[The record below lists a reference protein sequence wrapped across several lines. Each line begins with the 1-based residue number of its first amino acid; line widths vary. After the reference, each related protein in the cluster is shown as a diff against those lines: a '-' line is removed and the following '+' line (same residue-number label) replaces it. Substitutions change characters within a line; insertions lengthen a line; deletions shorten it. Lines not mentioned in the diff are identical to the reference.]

1 MTTAI
6 CIGEPYRS
14 AGKCGAEYDSCNAKY
29 RRKPDGAILE
39 VYAMPTIKS
48 RRPVSAKKRSVAKAA
63 PAPAGADLSKRAKQ
77 GIILAIMLAL
87 FLGALDQ
94 TIVGTALPKIITDLS
109 GANLYTWV
117 VTIYLLA
124 STVTVPIYG
133 KLSDMYG
140 RKPLLLAGVGLFLIG
155 SVLAGLSQNIEQLII
170 FRGIQ
175 GLGAGALFPIALATI
190 GDLYSAKERGRYQG
204 LFGAVF
210 GLASLIGPALGGW
223 LTDTFSWHLIFYVN
237 LPIGLISIAII
248 LVELPTIK
256 GRANQKID
264 FLGALVFA
272 AGIIPVLIGLTNVQ
286 TNAFATPE
294 VAGLISLGLALLGLF
309 LFIEAKVEEP
319 IIPLELFRNR
329 TFAAAAAASFFA
341 SFGFFAS
348 IIFLPR
354 YFQTVLGETATN
366 SGYATLPLLLGVII
380 SSVAAGQMVAR
391 RGRYKSLILGAILL
405 VAAAS
410 VLLTNIK
417 ADTDPW
423 VLRFWM
429 FLAGLGV
436 GPTLSVFTIV
446 VQNAVP
452 FKFLGAATSNLTFF
466 RQVGG
471 SVGLALVGSYFGG
484 QLAATIPAELAKAAP
499 AGTFTPFFT
508 AIGGDLA
515 QLTNVGG
522 QFDQAL
528 IGLIPVQ
535 YLEAFFTAIKAGIAD
550 AIGSIFWLS
559 VVASLVAFVAA
570 TLIEEIPLRGGAKGA
585 PAEM

>member
-1 MTTAI
+1 MATAR
-6 CIGEPYRS
+6 RS
-14 AGKCGAEYDSCNAKY
+14 TSRPSTAK
-29 RRKPDGAILE
+29 
-39 VYAMPTIKS
+39 
-48 RRPVSAKKRSVAKAA
+48 RPSKAS
-63 PAPAGADLSKRAKQ
+63 PAPGHHAGADLSKRAKQ
-77 GIILAIMLAL
+77 GIVLAIMLAL

-94 TIVGTALPKIITDLS
+94 TIVGTALPQIITELN

-140 RKPLLLAGVGLFLIG
+140 RKPLLLIGVGLFLVG
-155 SVLAGLSQNIEQLII
+155 SALAGLSQNIEQLIL

-210 GLASLIGPALGGW
+210 GLSSLVGPALGGW

-237 LPIGLISIAII
+237 LPIGLLSIAII
-248 LVELPTIK
+248 LLELPTIK
-256 GRANQKID
+256 GRPNQKID
-264 FLGALVFA
+264 FLGAIVFA

-286 TNAFATPE
+286 SNAFATPE
-294 VAGLISLGLALLGLF
+294 VAGLISAGLAILCLF
-309 LFIEAKVEEP
+309 LFIEAKADEP
-319 IIPLELFRNR
+319 IIPLELFKNR

-341 SFGFFAS
+341 SFGFFAA

-380 SSVAAGQMVAR
+380 SSVGAGLMVAR
-391 RGRYKSLILGAILL
+391 RGRYKSLILGAIAL
-405 VAAAS
+405 VTVGS
-410 VLLTNIK
+410 LLLTNIK

-423 VLRFWM
+423 VLRGWM
-429 FLAGLGV
+429 FLAGLGI

-452 FKFLGAATSNLTFF
+452 FKFLGTATSNLTFF

-471 SVGLALVGSYFGG
+471 SVGLAIVGSYFGG
-484 QLAATIPAELAKAAP
+484 QLTTTIPTKLAAAAVP
-499 AGTFTPFFT
+499 AGTFDAFSAAT
-508 AIGGDLA
+508 GGNLD

-522 QFDQAL
+522 QFDPALLAL
-528 IGLIPVQ
+528 IPAE
-535 YLEAFFTAIKAGIAD
+535 YLGVFFTAIQAGIAD
-550 AIGSIFWLS
+550 AIGSIFWLT
-559 VVASLVAFVAA
+559 VVASLIALVAA
-570 TLIEEIPLRGGAKGA
+570 TLIEEIPLRGKQSEGVV
-585 PAEM
+585 AEL

>member
-1 MTTAI
+1 
-6 CIGEPYRS
+6 
-14 AGKCGAEYDSCNAKY
+14 
-29 RRKPDGAILE
+29 
-39 VYAMPTIKS
+39 MPTVKS
-48 RRPVSAKKRSVAKAA
+48 RRPVAAKKRTVAKAA

-77 GIILAIMLAL
+77 GIIVAIMLAL

-140 RKPLLLAGVGLFLIG
+140 RKPLLLTGVGLFLLG
-155 SVLAGLSQNIEQLII
+155 SALAGLSQNIEQLII

-190 GDLYSAKERGRYQG
+190 GDLYSPKERGRYQG

-210 GLASLIGPALGGW
+210 GLSSLIGPALGGW

-248 LVELPTIK
+248 LLELPTIK

-294 VAGLISLGLALLGLF
+294 VAGLISLGLVLLGLF
-309 LFIEAKVEEP
+309 LFIEAKVQEP

-380 SSVAAGQMVAR
+380 SSVAAGQIVAR

-410 VLLTNIK
+410 LLLTNIK

-423 VLRFWM
+423 LLRGWM

-484 QLAATIPAELAKAAP
+484 QLATTIPTELAKAAP
-499 AGTFTPFFT
+499 TGTFDPFFS
-508 AIGGDLA
+508 AIGGNLA

-522 QFDQAL
+522 KFDQAL

-535 YLEAFFTAIKAGIAD
+535 YLDAFFNAIKAGIAD

>member
-1 MTTAI
+1 MATAR
-6 CIGEPYRS
+6 RS
-14 AGKCGAEYDSCNAKY
+14 PSRPSKAGKVSKAS
-29 RRKPDGAILE
+29 
-39 VYAMPTIKS
+39 PTS
-48 RRPVSAKKRSVAKAA
+48 SHH
-63 PAPAGADLSKRAKQ
+63 AGEDLSKRAKQ
-77 GIILAIMLAL
+77 GIVVAIMLAL

-94 TIVGTALPKIITDLS
+94 TIVGTALPQIITELN

-140 RKPLLLAGVGLFLIG
+140 RKPLLLIGVSLFLIG
-155 SVLAGLSQNIEQLII
+155 SALAGLSQNIEQLII

-190 GDLYSAKERGRYQG
+190 GDLFSAKERGRYQG

-210 GLASLIGPALGGW
+210 GLSSLVGPALGGW

-237 LPIGLISIAII
+237 LPIGLLSIAII
-248 LVELPTIK
+248 LLELPTIK
-256 GRANQKID
+256 GRPNQKID
-264 FLGALVFA
+264 FFGAIVFA

-286 TNAFATPE
+286 SNAFATPE
-294 VAGLISLGLALLGLF
+294 VAGLISAGLAILCLF
-309 LFIEAKVEEP
+309 LFIEAKAEEP
-319 IIPLELFRNR
+319 IIPLELFKNR
-329 TFAAAAAASFFA
+329 TFAAAAAAT
-341 SFGFFAS
+341 FFAS

-380 SSVAAGQMVAR
+380 SSISAGQMVAR
-391 RGRYKSLILGAILL
+391 RGRYKSLILGAIVL
-405 VAAAS
+405 VTLGS
-410 VLLTNIK
+410 LLLTNIK

-423 VLRFWM
+423 VLRGWM

-471 SVGLALVGSYFGG
+471 SVGLAIVGSYFGG
-484 QLAATIPAELAKAAP
+484 QLTTTIPKELAAAAPVGTFDAFFAAT
-499 AGTFTPFFT
+499 
-508 AIGGDLA
+508 GGNLD

-522 QFDQAL
+522 KFDPALLAL
-528 IGLIPVQ
+528 IPGEFVDV
-535 YLEAFFTAIKAGIAD
+535 FFNAIKAGIAD
-550 AIGSIFWLS
+550 AIGSIFWLA
-559 VVASLVAFVAA
+559 VVASLVALVAA
-570 TLIEEIPLRGGAKGA
+570 TLIEEIPLRSRAGAGA
-585 PAEM
+585 PTEL

>member
-1 MTTAI
+1 MATARRSPSRPSKASPASSHHA
-6 CIGEPYRS
+6 GE
-14 AGKCGAEYDSCNAKY
+14 
-29 RRKPDGAILE
+29 
-39 VYAMPTIKS
+39 
-48 RRPVSAKKRSVAKAA
+48 
-63 PAPAGADLSKRAKQ
+63 DLSKRAKQ
-77 GIILAIMLAL
+77 GIVLAIMLAL

-94 TIVGTALPKIITDLS
+94 TIVGTALPQIITELN

-140 RKPLLLAGVGLFLIG
+140 RKPLLLVGVGLFLVG
-155 SVLAGLSQNIEQLII
+155 SALAGLSQNIEQLIL

-210 GLASLIGPALGGW
+210 GLSSLVGPALGGW

-237 LPIGLISIAII
+237 IPIGLLSIAII
-248 LVELPTIK
+248 LIELPTFR
-256 GRANQKID
+256 GRPNQKID
-264 FLGALVFA
+264 FLGAIVFA

-286 TNAFATPE
+286 TNDFATPE
-294 VAGLISLGLALLGLF
+294 VAGLISVGLAILGAF
-309 LFIEAKVEEP
+309 VFIEAKAEEP

-329 TFAAAAAASFFA
+329 TFTAAAAATFF
-341 SFGFFAS
+341 SSIGFFAAV
-348 IIFLPR
+348 IFLPR
-354 YFQTVLGETATN
+354 YFQSVLGESATD

-380 SSVAAGQMVAR
+380 SSVGAGLLVAR
-391 RGRYKSLILGAILL
+391 RGRYKTLILGAIVL
-405 VAAAS
+405 VTAGS
-410 VLLTNIK
+410 LLLTNIK

-423 VLRFWM
+423 VLRGWM

-471 SVGLALVGSYFGG
+471 TVGLAIVGSYFGG
-484 QLAATIPAELAKAAP
+484 QLTSTIPAELATAAP
-499 AGTFTPFFT
+499 AGTFDPFFAAT
-508 AIGGDLA
+508 GGNLD

-522 QFDQAL
+522 AFDPALLAL
-528 IGLIPVQ
+528 IPAEYV
-535 YLEAFFTAIKAGIAD
+535 EAFFNAVRAGIAD
-550 AIGSIFWLS
+550 AIGAIFWLA
-559 VVASLVAFVAA
+559 VVASLVALLAA
-570 TLIEEIPLRGGAKGA
+570 TLIEEIPLRSGSRAGT
-585 PAEM
+585 PAEL

>member
-1 MTTAI
+1 M
-6 CIGEPYRS
+6 
-14 AGKCGAEYDSCNAKY
+14 
-29 RRKPDGAILE
+29 E
-39 VYAMPTIKS
+39 VHRMPTAKT
-48 RRPVSAKKRSVAKAA
+48 RRPVAAKKTATAKKPAAAKAA

-77 GIILAIMLAL
+77 GIIVAIMLAL

-140 RKPLLLAGVGLFLIG
+140 RKPLLLTGVGLFLLG

-210 GLASLIGPALGGW
+210 GLASLVGPALGGW

-248 LVELPTIK
+248 LLELPTIK

-286 TNAFATPE
+286 SNAFATPE

-380 SSVAAGQMVAR
+380 SSVAAGQIVAR
-391 RGRYKSLILGAILL
+391 RGRYKTLILGAILL

-423 VLRFWM
+423 VLRLWM

-484 QLAATIPAELAKAAP
+484 QLATTIPAELAKAAP
-499 AGTFTPFFT
+499 MGTFDPFFT
-508 AIGGDLA
+508 AIGGNLS

-522 QFDQAL
+522 KFDQAL
-528 IGLIPVQ
+528 ISLIPVQ
-535 YLEAFFTAIKAGIAD
+535 YLDAFFNAIKAGIAD
-550 AIGSIFWLS
+550 AIGSIFWIS

>member
-1 MTTAI
+1 M
-6 CIGEPYRS
+6 
-14 AGKCGAEYDSCNAKY
+14 
-29 RRKPDGAILE
+29 E
-39 VYAMPTIKS
+39 VHRMPTAKT
-48 RRPVSAKKRSVAKAA
+48 RRPVAAKKTATAKAA

-77 GIILAIMLAL
+77 GIIVAIMLAL

-140 RKPLLLAGVGLFLIG
+140 RKPLLLTGVGLFLLG

-210 GLASLIGPALGGW
+210 GLASLVGPALGGW

-248 LVELPTIK
+248 LLELPTIK

-286 TNAFATPE
+286 SNAFATPE

-380 SSVAAGQMVAR
+380 SSVAAGQIVAR
-391 RGRYKSLILGAILL
+391 RGRYKTLILGAILL

-423 VLRFWM
+423 VLRLWM

-484 QLAATIPAELAKAAP
+484 QLATTIPAELAKAAP
-499 AGTFTPFFT
+499 MGTFDPFFT
-508 AIGGDLA
+508 AIGGNLS

-522 QFDQAL
+522 KFDQAL
-528 IGLIPVQ
+528 ISLIPVQ
-535 YLEAFFTAIKAGIAD
+535 YLDAFFNAIKAGIAD

>member
-1 MTTAI
+1 
-6 CIGEPYRS
+6 
-14 AGKCGAEYDSCNAKY
+14 
-29 RRKPDGAILE
+29 
-39 VYAMPTIKS
+39 MPTAKT
-48 RRPVSAKKRSVAKAA
+48 RRPAAAKKRSVAKAT
-63 PAPAGADLSKRAKQ
+63 PAPAGAELSKRAKQ

-94 TIVGTALPKIITDLS
+94 TIVGTALPQIITDLS

-117 VTIYLLA
+117 VTIYLLS

-140 RKPLLLAGVGLFLIG
+140 RKPLLLTGVGLFLIG

-248 LVELPTIK
+248 LIELPTIK

-264 FLGALVFA
+264 FLGTLVFA

-286 TNAFATPE
+286 TSAFATPE

-341 SFGFFAS
+341 SFGFFAA

-380 SSVAAGQMVAR
+380 SSVAAGQLVAR

-410 VLLTNIK
+410 LLLTNIK

-423 VLRFWM
+423 TLRLWM
-429 FLAGLGV
+429 FLAGLGI

-484 QLAATIPAELAKAAP
+484 QLATAIPTELATAAP
-499 AGTFTPFFT
+499 AGTFTPFFA

-522 QFDQAL
+522 QFDQTL

-535 YLEAFFTAIKAGIAD
+535 YLDAFFTAIKAGIAN
-550 AIGSIFWLS
+550 AIGSIFWIS
-559 VVASLVAFVAA
+559 VVSSLVAFVAA

>member
-1 MTTAI
+1 MATAR
-6 CIGEPYRS
+6 RS
-14 AGKCGAEYDSCNAKY
+14 TSRPSTAK
-29 RRKPDGAILE
+29 
-39 VYAMPTIKS
+39 
-48 RRPVSAKKRSVAKAA
+48 RPSKAS
-63 PAPAGADLSKRAKQ
+63 PASSHHAGADLSKRAKQ
-77 GIILAIMLAL
+77 GIVLAIMLAL

-94 TIVGTALPKIITDLS
+94 TIVGTALPQIITELN

-140 RKPLLLAGVGLFLIG
+140 RKPLLLIGVGLFLVG

-210 GLASLIGPALGGW
+210 GLSSLVGPALGGW

-237 LPIGLISIAII
+237 LPIGLLSIAII
-248 LVELPTIK
+248 LLELPTIK
-256 GRANQKID
+256 GRPNQKID

-286 TNAFATPE
+286 SNAFATPE
-294 VAGLISLGLALLGLF
+294 VAGLISAGLAILCLF
-309 LFIEAKVEEP
+309 LFIETKAGEP
-319 IIPLELFRNR
+319 IIPLELFKNR

-341 SFGFFAS
+341 SFGFFAA

-380 SSVAAGQMVAR
+380 SSVGAGLMVAR
-391 RGRYKSLILGAILL
+391 RGRYKSLILGAIVL
-405 VAAAS
+405 VTVGS
-410 VLLTNIK
+410 LLLTSIK

-423 VLRFWM
+423 VLRGWM
-429 FLAGLGV
+429 FLAGLGI

-452 FKFLGAATSNLTFF
+452 FKFLGTATSNLTFF

-471 SVGLALVGSYFGG
+471 SVGLAIVGSYFGG
-484 QLAATIPAELAKAAP
+484 QLTTTIPTELAAAAP
-499 AGTFTPFFT
+499 AGTFGPFF
-508 AIGGDLA
+508 AAAGGNLD

-522 QFDQAL
+522 QFDPALLAL
-528 IGLIPVQ
+528 IPTE
-535 YLEAFFTAIKAGIAD
+535 YLSVFFTAIQAGIAD
-550 AIGSIFWLS
+550 AIGSIFWLT
-559 VVASLVAFVAA
+559 VVASLIALVAA
-570 TLIEEIPLRGGAKGA
+570 TLIEEIPLRGKQSEGVV
-585 PAEM
+585 AEL

>member
-1 MTTAI
+1 
-6 CIGEPYRS
+6 
-14 AGKCGAEYDSCNAKY
+14 
-29 RRKPDGAILE
+29 
-39 VYAMPTIKS
+39 MPTAKT
-48 RRPVSAKKRSVAKAA
+48 RRPAATKKRPAAKAA

-77 GIILAIMLAL
+77 GIILAIMMAL

-133 KLSDMYG
+133 KLSDLYG
-140 RKPLLLAGVGLFLIG
+140 RKPLLLTGVSLFLIG

-190 GDLYSAKERGRYQG
+190 GDLYSPKERGRYQG

-210 GLASLIGPALGGW
+210 GLASLVGPALGGW

-248 LVELPTIK
+248 LIELPTIK

-294 VAGLISLGLALLGLF
+294 VAGLIALGLALLGLF

-341 SFGFFAS
+341 SIGFFTA

-380 SSVAAGQMVAR
+380 SSVVAGLLVAR
-391 RGRYKSLILGAILL
+391 SGRYKSLILGAILL
-405 VAAAS
+405 IAAAS
-410 VLLTNIK
+410 LLLTNIK

-423 VLRFWM
+423 ALRLWM
-429 FLAGLGV
+429 FLAGLGI

-471 SVGLALVGSYFGG
+471 SVGLAVVGSYFGG
-484 QLAATIPAELAKAAP
+484 QLVTNIPAELATAAP

-535 YLEAFFTAIKAGIAD
+535 YLDAFFNAIKVGIAD

-585 PAEM
+585 PAEL

>member
-1 MTTAI
+1 
-6 CIGEPYRS
+6 
-14 AGKCGAEYDSCNAKY
+14 
-29 RRKPDGAILE
+29 
-39 VYAMPTIKS
+39 MPTAKS
-48 RRPVSAKKRSVAKAA
+48 RRPVATAA
-63 PAPAGADLSKRAKQ
+63 PEAPAGADLSKRAKQ
-77 GIILAIMLAL
+77 GIILAIMMAL

-94 TIVGTALPKIITDLS
+94 TIVGTALPQIITDLS

-140 RKPLLLAGVGLFLIG
+140 RKPLLLTGVGLFLIG

-248 LVELPTIK
+248 MIELPTIK

-264 FLGALVFA
+264 ILGAFVFA

-294 VAGLISLGLALLGLF
+294 VAGLISLGLVLLGLF
-309 LFIEAKVEEP
+309 LFIEARVEEP
-319 IIPLELFRNR
+319 IIPLELFRNQ

-341 SFGFFAS
+341 SVGFFAA

-354 YFQTVLGETATN
+354 YFQTVLGESATS

-391 RGRYKSLILGAILL
+391 RGRYKTLILGAILMI
-405 VAAAS
+405 AAAS
-410 VLLTNIK
+410 LLLTNIK

-423 VLRFWM
+423 LLRLWM
-429 FLAGLGV
+429 FLAGLGI

-471 SVGLALVGSYFGG
+471 SVGLAIVGSYFGG
-484 QLAATIPAELAKAAP
+484 QLATNIPAELEKAAP

-508 AIGGDLA
+508 AIGGNLE

-528 IGLIPVQ
+528 IALIPLQ
-535 YLEAFFTAIKAGIAD
+535 YLDAFFNAIKAGIAD

>member
-1 MTTAI
+1 MATARRSTSRPTKTSKASPASSHHA
-6 CIGEPYRS
+6 GE
-14 AGKCGAEYDSCNAKY
+14 
-29 RRKPDGAILE
+29 
-39 VYAMPTIKS
+39 
-48 RRPVSAKKRSVAKAA
+48 
-63 PAPAGADLSKRAKQ
+63 DLSKRAKQ
-77 GIILAIMLAL
+77 GIVVAIMLAL

-94 TIVGTALPKIITDLS
+94 TIVGTALPRIITELN

-140 RKPLLLAGVGLFLIG
+140 RKPLLLIGVGLFLVG
-155 SVLAGLSQNIEQLII
+155 SALAGLSQNIEQLII

-190 GDLYSAKERGRYQG
+190 GDLFSAQERGRYQG

-210 GLASLIGPALGGW
+210 GLSSLVGPALGGW

-237 LPIGLISIAII
+237 LPIGLLSIAII
-248 LVELPTIK
+248 LLELPTIK
-256 GRANQKID
+256 GRPNQKID
-264 FLGALVFA
+264 FLGAIVFA

-286 TNAFATPE
+286 SNAFATPE
-294 VAGLISLGLALLGLF
+294 VAGLISAGLAILCLF
-309 LFIEAKVEEP
+309 LFIEAKAAEP
-319 IIPLELFRNR
+319 IIPLELFKNR
-329 TFAAAAAASFFA
+329 TFAAAAAATFFA

-354 YFQTVLGETATN
+354 YFQAVLGETATN

-380 SSVAAGQMVAR
+380 SSISAGQMVAR
-391 RGRYKSLILGAILL
+391 RGRYKSLILGAIVL
-405 VAAAS
+405 VTLGS
-410 VLLTNIK
+410 LLLTNIK

-423 VLRFWM
+423 VLRGWM

-471 SVGLALVGSYFGG
+471 SVGLAIVGSYFGG
-484 QLAATIPAELAKAAP
+484 QLTTTIPKELAAAAPTGTFDPFFAAT
-499 AGTFTPFFT
+499 
-508 AIGGDLA
+508 GGNLD

-522 QFDQAL
+522 QFDPALLAL
-528 IGLIPVQ
+528 IPAEYVG
-535 YLEAFFTAIKAGIAD
+535 AFFKAIQAGIAD
-550 AIGSIFWLS
+550 AIGSIFWLA
-559 VVASLVAFVAA
+559 VVASLVALVAA
-570 TLIEEIPLRGGAKGA
+570 TLIEEIPLRGKPSEGVV
-585 PAEM
+585 AEM

>member
-1 MTTAI
+1 
-6 CIGEPYRS
+6 
-14 AGKCGAEYDSCNAKY
+14 
-29 RRKPDGAILE
+29 
-39 VYAMPTIKS
+39 
-48 RRPVSAKKRSVAKAA
+48 
-63 PAPAGADLSKRAKQ
+63 
-77 GIILAIMLAL
+77 MLAL

-140 RKPLLLAGVGLFLIG
+140 RKPLLLAGVGLFLLG

-210 GLASLIGPALGGW
+210 GLASLVGPALGGW

-248 LVELPTIK
+248 LLELPTIK

-294 VAGLISLGLALLGLF
+294 VAGLISLGLALLGGF

-380 SSVAAGQMVAR
+380 SSVAAGQLVAR

-423 VLRFWM
+423 VLRLWM

-484 QLAATIPAELAKAAP
+484 QLVTTIPTELAKAAP
-499 AGTFTPFFT
+499 VGTFDPFFT
-508 AIGGDLA
+508 AIGGNLS

-522 QFDQAL
+522 KFDQAL
-528 IGLIPVQ
+528 ISLIPVQ
-535 YLEAFFTAIKAGIAD
+535 YLDAFFNAIKAGIAD

>member
-1 MTTAI
+1 MATPRRSTTRA
-6 CIGEPYRS
+6 S
-14 AGKCGAEYDSCNAKY
+14 ATPAVK
-29 RRKPDGAILE
+29 R
-39 VYAMPTIKS
+39 PTK
-48 RRPVSAKKRSVAKAA
+48 SAKAKPAA
-63 PAPAGADLSKRAKQ
+63 SHHAGEDLPKRAKQ
-77 GIILAIMLAL
+77 GIVIAIMLAL

-94 TIVGTALPKIITDLS
+94 TIVGTALPQIITDLN

-140 RKPLLLAGVGLFLIG
+140 RKPLLLTGVGLFLLG
-155 SVLAGLSQNIEQLII
+155 SALAGLSQTIEQLIL

-210 GLASLIGPALGGW
+210 GLSSLVGPALGGW

-237 LPIGLISIAII
+237 LPIGLLSIII
-248 LVELPTIK
+248 IMLELPTFR

-264 FLGALVFA
+264 VLGALVFV
-272 AGIIPVLIGLTNVQ
+272 AGIVPVLIGLTNVQ
-286 TNAFATPE
+286 TNNFATPA
-294 VAGLISLGLALLGLF
+294 VAGLISAGLAILGLF
-309 LFIEAKVEEP
+309 ILVEAKAEEP

-329 TFAAAAAASFFA
+329 TFAAAAAAA
-341 SFGFFAS
+341 FFAS
-348 IIFLPR
+348 IGFFAAVIFLPR
-354 YFQTVLGETATN
+354 YFQTVLGESATN

-380 SSVAAGQMVAR
+380 SSVGAGLLVAR
-391 RGRYKSLILGAILL
+391 RGRYKTLILGAIVL
-405 VAAAS
+405 VTAGS
-410 VLLTNIK
+410 LLLTNIK

-423 VLRFWM
+423 VLRGWM
-429 FLAGLGV
+429 FLAGLGI

-471 SVGLALVGSYFGG
+471 SVGLAIVGSYFGG
-484 QLAATIPAELAKAAP
+484 QLTRTIPAELATAAP
-499 AGTFTPFFT
+499 AGTFDPLFAAAGSNLDQF
-508 AIGGDLA
+508 
-515 QLTNVGG
+515 TNVGG
-522 QFDQAL
+522 QFDPALLAL
-528 IGLIPVQ
+528 IPAEYVQ
-535 YLEAFFTAIKAGIAD
+535 VFFDAIKSGVAD
-550 AIGSIFWLS
+550 AIGAIFWIA
-559 VVASLVAFVAA
+559 VIASLVALVAA
-570 TLIEEIPLRGGAKGA
+570 TLIEEIPLRSRTRAGA
-585 PAEM
+585 PAEG

>member
-1 MTTAI
+1 M
-6 CIGEPYRS
+6 
-14 AGKCGAEYDSCNAKY
+14 
-29 RRKPDGAILE
+29 E
-39 VYAMPTIKS
+39 VYRMPTAKT
-48 RRPVSAKKRSVAKAA
+48 RRPVAAKKTATAKKPAAAKAA

-77 GIILAIMLAL
+77 GIIVAIMLAL

-133 KLSDMYG
+133 RLSDMYG
-140 RKPLLLAGVGLFLIG
+140 RKPLLLTGVGLFLLG

-210 GLASLIGPALGGW
+210 GLASLVGPALGGW

-248 LVELPTIK
+248 LLELPTIK

-286 TNAFATPE
+286 SNAFATPE

-380 SSVAAGQMVAR
+380 SSVAAGQIVAR
-391 RGRYKSLILGAILL
+391 RGRYKTLILGAILL

-423 VLRFWM
+423 VLRLWM

-471 SVGLALVGSYFGG
+471 SVGLALVGTYFGG
-484 QLAATIPAELAKAAP
+484 QLATTIPAELAKAAP
-499 AGTFTPFFT
+499 MGTFDPFFT
-508 AIGGDLA
+508 AIGGNLS

-522 QFDQAL
+522 KFDQAL
-528 IGLIPVQ
+528 ISLIPVQ
-535 YLEAFFTAIKAGIAD
+535 YLDAFFNAIKAGIAD

>member
-1 MTTAI
+1 
-6 CIGEPYRS
+6 
-14 AGKCGAEYDSCNAKY
+14 
-29 RRKPDGAILE
+29 
-39 VYAMPTIKS
+39 MPTAKT
-48 RRPVSAKKRSVAKAA
+48 RRPAAAKKRSVAKAT
-63 PAPAGADLSKRAKQ
+63 PAPAGAELSKRAKQ

-94 TIVGTALPKIITDLS
+94 TIVGTALPQIITDLS

-117 VTIYLLA
+117 VTIYLLS

-140 RKPLLLAGVGLFLIG
+140 RKPLLLTGVGLFLIG

-248 LVELPTIK
+248 LIELPTIK

-264 FLGALVFA
+264 FLGTLVFA

-286 TNAFATPE
+286 TSAFATPE

-341 SFGFFAS
+341 SFGFFAA

-380 SSVAAGQMVAR
+380 SSVAAGQLVAR

-410 VLLTNIK
+410 LLLTNIK

-423 VLRFWM
+423 TLRLWM
-429 FLAGLGV
+429 FLAGLGI

-484 QLAATIPAELAKAAP
+484 QLATAIPTELATAAP
-499 AGTFTPFFT
+499 AGTFTPFFA

-522 QFDQAL
+522 QFDQTL

-535 YLEAFFTAIKAGIAD
+535 YLDAFFTAIKAGIAN
-550 AIGSIFWLS
+550 AIGSIFWIS
-559 VVASLVAFVAA
+559 VVSSLVALVAA

>member
-1 MTTAI
+1 
-6 CIGEPYRS
+6 
-14 AGKCGAEYDSCNAKY
+14 
-29 RRKPDGAILE
+29 
-39 VYAMPTIKS
+39 MPTAKT
-48 RRPVSAKKRSVAKAA
+48 RRPAATKKRPAAKAA

-77 GIILAIMLAL
+77 GIILAIMMAL

-140 RKPLLLAGVGLFLIG
+140 RKPLLLTGVSLFLIG
-155 SVLAGLSQNIEQLII
+155 SVLAGLSQTIEQLII

-190 GDLYSAKERGRYQG
+190 GDLYSPKERGRYQG

-248 LVELPTIK
+248 LIELPTIK

-294 VAGLISLGLALLGLF
+294 VAGLISLGLVLLGLF
-309 LFIEAKVEEP
+309 LFIEAKVKEP

-341 SFGFFAS
+341 SVGFFAA

-380 SSVAAGQMVAR
+380 SSVVAGLLVAR

-405 VAAAS
+405 IAAAS
-410 VLLTNIK
+410 LLLTNIK

-423 VLRFWM
+423 LLRLWM
-429 FLAGLGV
+429 FLAGLGI

-471 SVGLALVGSYFGG
+471 SVGLAIVGSYFGG
-484 QLAATIPAELAKAAP
+484 QLATNIPAELATAAP

-535 YLEAFFTAIKAGIAD
+535 YLDAFFNAIKAGIAD

-570 TLIEEIPLRGGAKGA
+570 TLIEEIPLRGGTKGA

>member
-1 MTTAI
+1 MEVHRMATT
-6 CIGEPYRS
+6 
-14 AGKCGAEYDSCNAKY
+14 
-29 RRKPDGAILE
+29 
-39 VYAMPTIKS
+39 KS
-48 RRPVSAKKRSVAKAA
+48 RRPVAAKKTATANAA

-77 GIILAIMLAL
+77 GIIVAIMLAL

-140 RKPLLLAGVGLFLIG
+140 RKPLLLTGVGLFLLG

-210 GLASLIGPALGGW
+210 GLASLVGPALGGW

-248 LVELPTIK
+248 LLELPTIK

-286 TNAFATPE
+286 SNAFATPE

-380 SSVAAGQMVAR
+380 SSVAAGQIVAR
-391 RGRYKSLILGAILL
+391 RGRYKTLILGAILL

-423 VLRFWM
+423 VLRLWM

-484 QLAATIPAELAKAAP
+484 QLVTTIPTELAKAAP
-499 AGTFTPFFT
+499 LGTFDPFFA
-508 AIGGDLA
+508 AIGGNLS

-522 QFDQAL
+522 KFDQAL
-528 IGLIPVQ
+528 ISLIPVQ
-535 YLEAFFTAIKAGIAD
+535 YLDAFFNAIKAGIAD

>member
-1 MTTAI
+1 MATAR
-6 CIGEPYRS
+6 RS
-14 AGKCGAEYDSCNAKY
+14 TSRPSTAK
-29 RRKPDGAILE
+29 
-39 VYAMPTIKS
+39 
-48 RRPVSAKKRSVAKAA
+48 RPSKAS
-63 PAPAGADLSKRAKQ
+63 PASSHHAGADLSKRAKQ
-77 GIILAIMLAL
+77 GIVLAIMLAL
-87 FLGALDQ
+87 VLGALDQ
-94 TIVGTALPKIITDLS
+94 TIVGTALPQIITELN

-140 RKPLLLAGVGLFLIG
+140 RKPLLLIGVGLFLVG
-155 SVLAGLSQNIEQLII
+155 SALAGLSQNIEQLII

-210 GLASLIGPALGGW
+210 GLSSLVGPALGGW

-237 LPIGLISIAII
+237 LPIGLLSIAII
-248 LVELPTIK
+248 LLELPTIK
-256 GRANQKID
+256 GRPNQKID
-264 FLGALVFA
+264 FLGAIVFA

-286 TNAFATPE
+286 SNAFATPE
-294 VAGLISLGLALLGLF
+294 VAGLIAAGLAILCLF
-309 LFIEAKVEEP
+309 LFIETKADEP
-319 IIPLELFRNR
+319 IIPLELFKNR

-341 SFGFFAS
+341 SFGFFAA

-380 SSVAAGQMVAR
+380 SSVGAGLMVAR
-391 RGRYKSLILGAILL
+391 RGRYKSLILGAIVL
-405 VAAAS
+405 VTVGS
-410 VLLTNIK
+410 LLLTNIK

-423 VLRFWM
+423 VLRGWM
-429 FLAGLGV
+429 FLAGLGI

-471 SVGLALVGSYFGG
+471 SVGLAIVGSYFGG
-484 QLAATIPAELAKAAP
+484 QLTTTIPAELATAAP
-499 AGTFTPFFT
+499 AGTFGPFF
-508 AIGGDLA
+508 AAAGGNLD

-522 QFDQAL
+522 QFDPALLAL
-528 IGLIPVQ
+528 IPAEYI
-535 YLEAFFTAIKAGIAD
+535 EAFFNAIKAGIAD
-550 AIGSIFWLS
+550 AIGSIFWLA
-559 VVASLVAFVAA
+559 VVASLVALVAA
-570 TLIEEIPLRGGAKGA
+570 TLIEEIPLRGKQGEGAV
-585 PAEM
+585 AEL

>member
-1 MTTAI
+1 
-6 CIGEPYRS
+6 
-14 AGKCGAEYDSCNAKY
+14 
-29 RRKPDGAILE
+29 
-39 VYAMPTIKS
+39 MPTAKT
-48 RRPVSAKKRSVAKAA
+48 RRPAATKKRPTAKAA

-77 GIILAIMLAL
+77 GIILAIMMAL

-94 TIVGTALPKIITDLS
+94 TIVGTALPQIITDLS

-140 RKPLLLAGVGLFLIG
+140 RKPLLLTGVSLFLIG

-190 GDLYSAKERGRYQG
+190 GDLYSPKERGRYQG

-248 LVELPTIK
+248 LIELPTIK

-294 VAGLISLGLALLGLF
+294 VAGLISLGLVLLGLF

-341 SFGFFAS
+341 SVGFFAA

-380 SSVAAGQMVAR
+380 SSVVAGLLVAR

-405 VAAAS
+405 IAAAS
-410 VLLTNIK
+410 LLLTNIK

-423 VLRFWM
+423 LLRLWM
-429 FLAGLGV
+429 FLAGLGI

-471 SVGLALVGSYFGG
+471 SVGLAIVGSYFGG
-484 QLAATIPAELAKAAP
+484 QLATNIPAELATAAP

-535 YLEAFFTAIKAGIAD
+535 YLDAFFNAIKAGIAD

-570 TLIEEIPLRGGAKGA
+570 TLIEEIPLRGGTKGA

>member
-1 MTTAI
+1 
-6 CIGEPYRS
+6 
-14 AGKCGAEYDSCNAKY
+14 
-29 RRKPDGAILE
+29 
-39 VYAMPTIKS
+39 
-48 RRPVSAKKRSVAKAA
+48 
-63 PAPAGADLSKRAKQ
+63 
-77 GIILAIMLAL
+77 
-87 FLGALDQ
+87 
-94 TIVGTALPKIITDLS
+94 
-109 GANLYTWV
+109 V

-140 RKPLLLAGVGLFLIG
+140 RKPLLLTGVGLFLIG
-155 SVLAGLSQNIEQLII
+155 SALAGLSQNIEQLII

-190 GDLYSAKERGRYQG
+190 GDLYSPKERGRYQG

-210 GLASLIGPALGGW
+210 GLSSLIGPALGGW

-248 LVELPTIK
+248 LLELPTIK

-286 TNAFATPE
+286 TNTFATPE
-294 VAGLISLGLALLGLF
+294 VAGLISLGLVLLGLF
-309 LFIEAKVEEP
+309 LFIEAKVQEP

-380 SSVAAGQMVAR
+380 SSVAAGQIVAR
-391 RGRYKSLILGAILL
+391 RGRYKSLILGAIML

-410 VLLTNIK
+410 LLLTNIK

-423 VLRFWM
+423 LLRGWM

-484 QLAATIPAELAKAAP
+484 QLATTIPTELAKAAP
-499 AGTFTPFFT
+499 TGTFDPFFS
-508 AIGGDLA
+508 AIGGNLA

-522 QFDQAL
+522 KFDQAL

-535 YLEAFFTAIKAGIAD
+535 YLDAFFNAIKAGIAD

>member
-1 MTTAI
+1 MATSTRRSPARAKSAK
-6 CIGEPYRS
+6 RS
-14 AGKCGAEYDSCNAKY
+14 AAQG
-29 RRKPDGAILE
+29 
-39 VYAMPTIKS
+39 
-48 RRPVSAKKRSVAKAA
+48 AA
-63 PAPAGADLSKRAKQ
+63 PARGGGSAISANLSPRAKQ
-77 GIILAIMLAL
+77 GIVVAIMLAL

-94 TIVGTALPKIITDLS
+94 TIVGTALPRIITELN

-133 KLSDMYG
+133 KLSDIYG
-140 RKPLLLAGVGLFLIG
+140 RKPLLLIGVGLFLVG
-155 SVLAGLSQNIEQLII
+155 SALAGLSQNIEQLII

-190 GDLYSAKERGRYQG
+190 GDLFSPQERGRYQG

-210 GLASLIGPALGGW
+210 GLSSLIGPALGGW

-237 LPIGLISIAII
+237 LPIGLLSIAII
-248 LVELPTIK
+248 LLELPTFK

-264 FLGALVFA
+264 FLGAIVFA

-286 TNAFATPE
+286 SNAFATPE
-294 VAGLISLGLALLGLF
+294 VAGLISAGLAILCLF
-309 LFIEAKVEEP
+309 LFIEAKAYEP
-319 IIPLELFRNR
+319 IIPLELFKNR
-329 TFAAAAAASFFA
+329 TFAAAAAATFFA

-354 YFQTVLGETATN
+354 YFQAVLGETATN

-380 SSVAAGQMVAR
+380 SSISAGQMVAR
-391 RGRYKSLILGAILL
+391 RGRYKSLILGAIVL
-405 VAAAS
+405 VTVGS
-410 VLLTNIK
+410 LLLTNIK

-423 VLRFWM
+423 VLRGWM

-471 SVGLALVGSYFGG
+471 SVGLAIVGSYFGG
-484 QLAATIPAELAKAAP
+484 QIATTIPKELAAAAP
-499 AGTFTPFFT
+499 AGTFDPFFT
-508 AIGGDLA
+508 AVGGNLD

-522 QFDQAL
+522 KFDPALLAL
-528 IGLIPVQ
+528 IPAEYVG
-535 YLEAFFTAIKAGIAD
+535 AFFKAIQAGIAD
-550 AIGSIFWLS
+550 AIGSIFWLA
-559 VVASLVAFVAA
+559 VVASLVALVAA
-570 TLIEEIPLRGGAKGA
+570 TLIEEIPLRSHGAGA
-585 PAEM
+585 PPAEL

>member
-1 MTTAI
+1 MATSTR
-6 CIGEPYRS
+6 RS
-14 AGKCGAEYDSCNAKY
+14 PARAK
-29 RRKPDGAILE
+29 
-39 VYAMPTIKS
+39 
-48 RRPVSAKKRSVAKAA
+48 SAKRPAAQGAA
-63 PAPAGADLSKRAKQ
+63 PARGGGSAISANLSPRAKQ
-77 GIILAIMLAL
+77 GIVVAIMLAL

-94 TIVGTALPKIITDLS
+94 TIVGTALPRIITELN

-140 RKPLLLAGVGLFLIG
+140 RKPLLLIGVGLFLVG
-155 SVLAGLSQNIEQLII
+155 SALAGLSQNIEQLII

-190 GDLYSAKERGRYQG
+190 GDLFSPQERGRYQG

-210 GLASLIGPALGGW
+210 GLSSLIGPALGGW

-237 LPIGLISIAII
+237 LPIGLLSIAII
-248 LVELPTIK
+248 LLELPTFK

-264 FLGALVFA
+264 FLGAIVFA

-286 TNAFATPE
+286 SNAFATPE
-294 VAGLISLGLALLGLF
+294 VAGLISAGLAILCLF
-309 LFIEAKVEEP
+309 LFIEAKAEEP
-319 IIPLELFRNR
+319 IIPLELFKNR
-329 TFAAAAAASFFA
+329 TFAAAAAATFFA

-380 SSVAAGQMVAR
+380 SSISAGQMVAR
-391 RGRYKSLILGAILL
+391 RGRYKSLILGAIVL
-405 VAAAS
+405 VTLGS
-410 VLLTNIK
+410 LLLTNIK

-423 VLRFWM
+423 VLRGWM

-471 SVGLALVGSYFGG
+471 SVGLAIVGSYFGG
-484 QLAATIPAELAKAAP
+484 QLTTTIPKELAAAAPVGTFDAFFAAT
-499 AGTFTPFFT
+499 
-508 AIGGDLA
+508 GGNLD

-522 QFDQAL
+522 KFDPALLAL
-528 IGLIPVQ
+528 IPGQFVDV
-535 YLEAFFTAIKAGIAD
+535 FFSAIKAGIAD
-550 AIGSIFWLS
+550 AIGSIFWLA
-559 VVASLVAFVAA
+559 VVASLVALVAA
-570 TLIEEIPLRGGAKGA
+570 TLIEEIPLRSRAGAGA
-585 PAEM
+585 PTEL

>member
-1 MTTAI
+1 
-6 CIGEPYRS
+6 
-14 AGKCGAEYDSCNAKY
+14 
-29 RRKPDGAILE
+29 
-39 VYAMPTIKS
+39 MPTAKT
-48 RRPVSAKKRSVAKAA
+48 RRPVAAKKPAAAKAA

-77 GIILAIMLAL
+77 GIIVAIMLAL

-140 RKPLLLAGVGLFLIG
+140 RKPLLLTGVGLFLIG
-155 SVLAGLSQNIEQLII
+155 SALAGLSQNIEQLII

-210 GLASLIGPALGGW
+210 GLSSLIGPALGGW

-248 LVELPTIK
+248 LLELPTIK

-341 SFGFFAS
+341 SFGFFS
-348 IIFLPR
+348 SVIFLPR

-380 SSVAAGQMVAR
+380 SSVAAGQIVAR

-423 VLRFWM
+423 VLRLWM

-484 QLAATIPAELAKAAP
+484 QLATTIPTELAKAAP
-499 AGTFTPFFT
+499 AGTFDPFFT
-508 AIGGDLA
+508 AIGGNLA

-522 QFDQAL
+522 KFDQAL

-535 YLEAFFTAIKAGIAD
+535 YLDAFFNAIKAGIAD

-585 PAEM
+585 PVEM

>member
-1 MTTAI
+1 
-6 CIGEPYRS
+6 
-14 AGKCGAEYDSCNAKY
+14 
-29 RRKPDGAILE
+29 
-39 VYAMPTIKS
+39 MPTAKT
-48 RRPVSAKKRSVAKAA
+48 RRPAATKKRPAAKAA

-77 GIILAIMLAL
+77 GIILAIMMAL

-94 TIVGTALPKIITDLS
+94 TIVGTALPQIITDLS

-140 RKPLLLAGVGLFLIG
+140 RKPLLLTGVSLFLIG

-190 GDLYSAKERGRYQG
+190 GDLYSPKERGRYQG

-248 LVELPTIK
+248 LIELPTIK

-294 VAGLISLGLALLGLF
+294 VAGLISLGLVLLGLF

-341 SFGFFAS
+341 SVGFFAA

-380 SSVAAGQMVAR
+380 SSVVAGLLVAR

-405 VAAAS
+405 IAAAS
-410 VLLTNIK
+410 LLLTNIK

-423 VLRFWM
+423 LLRLWM
-429 FLAGLGV
+429 FLAGLGI

-471 SVGLALVGSYFGG
+471 SVGLAIVGSYFGG
-484 QLAATIPAELAKAAP
+484 QLAANIPAELATAAP
-499 AGTFTPFFT
+499 AGTFAPFFT

-535 YLEAFFTAIKAGIAD
+535 YLDAFFNAIKAGIAD

-570 TLIEEIPLRGGAKGA
+570 TLIEEIPLRGGTKGA

>member
-1 MTTAI
+1 MATARRSTSRPSKASPASSHHA
-6 CIGEPYRS
+6 GE
-14 AGKCGAEYDSCNAKY
+14 
-29 RRKPDGAILE
+29 
-39 VYAMPTIKS
+39 
-48 RRPVSAKKRSVAKAA
+48 
-63 PAPAGADLSKRAKQ
+63 DLSKRAKQ
-77 GIILAIMLAL
+77 GIVVAIMLAL

-94 TIVGTALPKIITDLS
+94 TIVGTALPRIITELN

-140 RKPLLLAGVGLFLIG
+140 RKPLLLIGVSLFLIG
-155 SVLAGLSQNIEQLII
+155 SALAGLSQNIEQLII

-190 GDLYSAKERGRYQG
+190 GDLFSAKERGRYQG

-210 GLASLIGPALGGW
+210 GLSSLVGPALGGW

-237 LPIGLISIAII
+237 LPIGLLSIAII
-248 LVELPTIK
+248 LLELPTIK
-256 GRANQKID
+256 GRPNQKID
-264 FLGALVFA
+264 FLGAIVFA

-286 TNAFATPE
+286 SNAFATPE
-294 VAGLISLGLALLGLF
+294 VAGLISAGLAILCLF
-309 LFIEAKVEEP
+309 LFIEAKADEP
-319 IIPLELFRNR
+319 IIPLELFKNR
-329 TFAAAAAASFFA
+329 TFAAAAAATFFA

-354 YFQTVLGETATN
+354 YFQAVLGETATN

-380 SSVAAGQMVAR
+380 SSISAGQMVAR
-391 RGRYKSLILGAILL
+391 RGRYKSLILGAIVL
-405 VAAAS
+405 VTVGS
-410 VLLTNIK
+410 LLLTNIK

-423 VLRFWM
+423 VLRGWM

-471 SVGLALVGSYFGG
+471 SVGLAIVGSYFGG
-484 QLAATIPAELAKAAP
+484 QIATTIPKELAAAAP
-499 AGTFTPFFT
+499 AGTFGPFF
-508 AIGGDLA
+508 AAAGGNLD

-522 QFDQAL
+522 QFDPALLAL
-528 IGLIPVQ
+528 IPAEYVG
-535 YLEAFFTAIKAGIAD
+535 AFFNAIKAGIAD
-550 AIGSIFWLS
+550 AIGSIFWLA
-559 VVASLVAFVAA
+559 VVASLVALVAA
-570 TLIEEIPLRGGAKGA
+570 TLIEEIPLRSKPSEGVV
-585 PAEM
+585 AEL